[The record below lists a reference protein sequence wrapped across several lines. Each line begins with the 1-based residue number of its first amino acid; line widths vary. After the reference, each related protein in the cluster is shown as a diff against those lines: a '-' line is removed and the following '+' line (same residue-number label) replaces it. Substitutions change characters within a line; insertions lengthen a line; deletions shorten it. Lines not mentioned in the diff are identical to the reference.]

1 VPDTIDTSEAVRAK
15 AKTSSRKEA
24 AECTFQF
31 KVQLDSLLK
40 DYEGV
45 VPVDPD
51 FKFPFPPKRTLD
63 FEIKTIPHGRM
74 PSKTVFKMKPMEREE
89 LSKQLDEL
97 IARDFIRPSQSAYG
111 SPVLFE
117 KRKVGALRMCVII
130 EPLTQ

>member
-1 VPDTIDTSEAVRAK
+1 VPGTIDTSEAVRAK

-24 AECTFQF
+24 AECTFQL

-40 DYEGV
+40 EYEDV

-63 FEIKTIPHGRM
+63 FEIKTIPNGRM
-74 PSKTVFKMKPMEREE
+74 PSKTVYKMKPMEQEE

-97 IARDFIRPSQSAYG
+97 IARDSILPSQSAYG

-117 KRKVGALRMCVII
+117 EWGL
-130 EPLTQ
+130 